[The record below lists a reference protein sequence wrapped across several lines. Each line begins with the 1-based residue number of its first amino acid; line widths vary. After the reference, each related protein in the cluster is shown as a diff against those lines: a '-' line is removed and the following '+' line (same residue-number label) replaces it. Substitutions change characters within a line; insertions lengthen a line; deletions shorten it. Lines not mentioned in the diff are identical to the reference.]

1 MSTTSKRQETSKD
14 YGKPKLRA
22 FAMVMAAA
30 LLVYGATVPFD
41 ALSFQPVGGDDALAV
56 LGRLVL
62 IALFVERA
70 MEVLVELW
78 RGAEKNRKKHE
89 IDRIQNALDEASTD
103 SPERDDLE
111 VELEIA
117 SEDLNDWRAVTTRIA
132 LWSGFLF
139 GLLVSVA
146 GVRAL
151 QALFSLPEEST
162 QHVLFQGLD
171 VLLTAALISGGSE
184 GIHKVM
190 NVYKTFMEASKEKI
204 ENTARRSDRMK

>member
-1 MSTTSKRQETSKD
+1 VNTISKPNETSKD

-22 FAMVMAAA
+22 VAMIMAVA
-30 LLVYGATVPFD
+30 LLVYGATAPFD
-41 ALSFQPVGGDDALAV
+41 ALSFQPVGGDDALSV

-89 IDRIQNALDEASTD
+89 IERIQKALDEVSINA
-103 SPERDDLE
+103 PGRN
-111 VELEIA
+111 ELEAELDIA

-139 GLLVSVA
+139 GLLVSIA
-146 GVRAL
+146 GVRGL
-151 QALFSLPEEST
+151 EALFSTPDESMQT
-162 QHVLFQGLD
+162 TLFQGLD
-171 VLLTAALISGGSE
+171 ILLTAALISGGSE
-184 GIHKVM
+184 GIHKIT
-190 NVYKTFMEASKEKI
+190 NVYKTFMEASEKKI
-204 ENTARRSDRMK
+204 DAAARSGQTK

>member
-1 MSTTSKRQETSKD
+1 MSTISKPRETNED

-30 LLVYGATVPFD
+30 LLVYGATIPFG
-41 ALSFQPVGGDDALAV
+41 ALSFQPPGGDNALAV
-56 LGRLVL
+56 LGRLML

-89 IDRIQNALDEASTD
+89 VDRIQKAFDEEPVVSQGRNRLEAELDA
-103 SPERDDLE
+103 
-111 VELEIA
+111 A
-117 SEDLNDWRAVTTRIA
+117 SEHLNDWRAVTTRIA

-139 GLLVSVA
+139 GLLISIA

-151 QALFSLPEEST
+151 QVLFSTPVEGST
-162 QHVLFQGLD
+162 H
-171 VLLTAALISGGSE
+171 I
-184 GIHKVM
+184 
-190 NVYKTFMEASKEKI
+190 
-204 ENTARRSDRMK
+204 